1 MAKNILDLSK
11 RKYVLG
17 GIACGIILIYIIQ
30 LFNLQVL
37 NPEYKDF
44 ADGETL
50 LSLPQPPDAILAMND
65 TLAFAAMEV
74 IKNHGLRIRC
84 V

>member
-44 ADGETL
+44 ADGNAFFNRTL
-50 LSLPQPPDAILAMND
+50 YPARGSSLIEKIEYLYITSLHM
-65 TLAFAAMEV
+65 
-74 IKNHGLRIRC
+74 I
-84 V
+84 